1 MTNYEPEYKRLL
13 KEQGVLSDKE
23 IDEAWA
29 NLLEQCMNRGEPI
42 ESFEGL
48 SWCTHI
54 DMAFIWARTIQ
65 GYAYWADIYRRQNN
79 G

>member
-23 IDEAWA
+23 IDEAWV
-29 NLLEQCMNRGEPI
+29 NLLEYRMKNGEPVK
-42 ESFEGL
+42 SFEEL
-48 SWCTHI
+48 EDYTQI
-54 DMAFIWARTIQ
+54 DMAFIWGHTIQ
-65 GYAYWADIYRRQNN
+65 GFDYWSAIYERQIN